1 MEAAARLCV
10 LSDTH
15 GRLPRE
21 AVGFC
26 EGADAILHA
35 GDVGSDAVLAE
46 LEGVA
51 PLVCVS
57 GNVDAPD
64 LAPARA
70 RTGAAGWRVL
80 VQHIVWRRGR
90 LPRRRARCSR
100 RRGRIWWSSAIPTS
114 RFAKR
119 SGRRFS
125 STPAAAAPGASTCPA
140 RSARRFWTPPGG
152 GSAFSTSTG
161 CAARRL
167 WSRRASGLPPPSV
180 EKRRDFA
187 RCFRPEIW
195 LHFPG
200 CEALNPMRPEDCR

>member
-35 GDVGSDAVLAE
+35 GDAGSDAVLAE

-80 VQHIVWRRGR
+80 VQHIVWRKGAPSPETRALLEEAGADLVVFGHTHQPLCQKVGETVFFNPGSCGPR
-90 LPRRRARCSR
+90 RFDLPRAVGEAVLDAAGGWFRVLDLDRMRGAPPLVEARF
-100 RRGRIWWSSAIPTS
+100 GP
-114 RFAKR
+114 
-119 SGRRFS
+119 
-125 STPAAAAPGASTCPA
+125 PAA
-140 RSARRFWTPPGG
+140 
-152 GSAFSTSTG
+152 
-161 CAARRL
+161 
-167 WSRRASGLPPPSV
+167 
-180 EKRRDFA
+180 
-187 RCFRPEIW
+187 FR
-195 LHFPG
+195 
-200 CEALNPMRPEDCR
+200 